1 MVLKSNIWFVNYWK
15 WNCVNFCIQQLSNS
29 KRKVKHIQI
38 ILVLTVACI
47 GPNIKFYI
55 INLNL
60 KWINISF
67 SLYSF
72 RAKAFIFEV
81 GITISD

>member
-1 MVLKSNIWFVNYWK
+1 ML
-15 WNCVNFCIQQLSNS
+15 NFSIQQLSNS
-29 KRKVKHIQI
+29 KRKVKPIQT
-38 ILVLTVACI
+38 ILVLTLACI

-55 INLNL
+55 ITLNL
-60 KWINISF
+60 KLINISF

-81 GITISD
+81 DLTISD